1 MKGSHRVCKLL
12 RPLMILAFILMSSGL
27 ISQQAQADSRDR
39 ALQSVKTLTQDLI
52 GHIQD
57 GSASDKQ
64 IWAGVQGLTDVLRR
78 FILSETEIRAE
89 DKVSPP
95 IGAAL
100 RPGEIEVAVST
111 QPGAKE
117 VPMSSVTTEWFN
129 AQATK
134 SQAAL
139 DTVRSGLE
147 QNVAN
152 PEMVLRLQDVL
163 KALDAVN
170 RPPEG

>member
-1 MKGSHRVCKLL
+1 MSSML
-12 RPLMILAFILMSSGL
+12 RPLMIMALILMSSGL

-39 ALQSVKTLTQDLI
+39 ALQSVKTLTEDLI

-57 GSASDKQ
+57 GSASEKQ
-64 IWAGVQGLTDVLRR
+64 IWAGVQVLTDVMRR

-100 RPGEIEVAVST
+100 RPGEVEVAAST
-111 QPGAKE
+111 QPGANE
-117 VPMSSVTTEWFN
+117 IPMSSVTTEWFN
-129 AQATK
+129 AQATQ

-139 DTVRSGLE
+139 DTVRNGLE
-147 QNVAN
+147 QNVTN

-163 KALDAVN
+163 KALNAVN

>member
-1 MKGSHRVCKLL
+1 MKGSNRVRIVL
-12 RPLMILAFILMSSGL
+12 RGLMVLAIWMASVSLAPY
-27 ISQQAQADSRDR
+27 QVQADDRDR
-39 ALQSVKTLTQDLI
+39 ALDSVKTLTVELI
-52 GHIQD
+52 DHIQD

-100 RPGEIEVAVST
+100 RPGEVEVASST
-111 QPGAKE
+111 QPGARE
-117 VPMSSVTTEWFN
+117 VPISSVSTEWFN
-129 AQATK
+129 AQATQ

-139 DTVRSGLE
+139 ETVRRGLE

-152 PEMVLRLQDVL
+152 PEMIQRLQNVL
-163 KALDAVN
+163 QALNAVN
-170 RPPEG
+170 RPPKD

>member
-1 MKGSHRVCKLL
+1 MKGSNRVRIVL
-12 RPLMILAFILMSSGL
+12 RGLMVLAIWMASVSLAPH
-27 ISQQAQADSRDR
+27 QVQADDRDR
-39 ALQSVKTLTQDLI
+39 ALDSVKTLTVELI
-52 GHIQD
+52 DHIQD

-78 FILSETEIRAE
+78 FVLSETEIRAE

-100 RPGEIEVAVST
+100 RPGEVEVASST
-111 QPGAKE
+111 QPGARE
-117 VPMSSVTTEWFN
+117 VPISSVSTEWFN
-129 AQATK
+129 AQATQ

-139 DTVRSGLE
+139 ETVRRGLE

-152 PEMVLRLQDVL
+152 PEMVLRLQNVL
-163 KALDAVN
+163 QALNAMN